1 VGPLV
6 VVKAN
11 PVTNDPT
18 GVLQG
23 LKAVAVHALILQG
36 ADHPLHHP
44 VLLRAVGRDEFL
56 LQTVAFNQ
64 CGVTPAGK
72 YQAIV

>member
-1 VGPLV
+1 V

-23 LKAVAVHALILQG
+23 FKAVAVHALILQG
-36 ADHPLHHP
+36 ADYPLHHP
-44 VLLRAVGRDEFL
+44 VLLWAVGCDELL
-56 LQTVAFNQ
+56 LQTIAFDQ